1 MFKKIKYGL
10 LGLLIALILIGIFGP
25 VDKQPVIFVNRA
37 THNLDTEKIAGE
49 FWLRWLY
56 GNPTGE
62 MTLEALVKRKFIS
75 DWYGKFMDKPSSVEK
90 IAPFVKEFGINMNEV
105 ADTNFNSFND
115 FFIRKLK
122 PSARPVDTSLMAIVS
137 PGDGKLLAYPD
148 ISNANFIIKGVKFN
162 LYGFLQDSTLANEFS
177 GASMYIL
184 RLCPTDYH
192 RFHFPLS
199 AEVLYSKKIDGSY
212 YSVSP
217 IALRE
222 KIKLMT
228 ENKRE
233 YTVMKN
239 SYVGKFIM
247 AEVGATMVGSIIQT
261 YKKQIV
267 CKGAEKG
274 YFKFGGSTIVLLF
287 KHGSVTIDKDLIEN
301 TAKGYET
308 AVKMGEHIG
317 EIALTYKTK

>member
-1 MFKKIKYGL
+1 MWKKLKYGFL
-10 LGLLIALILIGIFGP
+10 SLFLVLVLVGIFGP
-25 VDKQPVIFVNRA
+25 VDKQPVVYFERYS
-37 THNLDTEKIAGE
+37 HRLDTEKIAGE

-75 DWYGKFMDKPSSVEK
+75 DWYGKQMDKPSSADK
-90 IAPFVKEFGINMNEV
+90 IKPFVEEFGINMNEV
-105 ADTNFNSFND
+105 ADTNFKTFNE
-115 FFIRKLK
+115 FFTRRLK
-122 PSARPVDTSLMAIVS
+122 PSARPVDTSITAIVS
-137 PGDGKLLAYPD
+137 PADGKLLAYQD
-148 ISNANFIIKGVKFN
+148 ISNSDFIIKGIRFN
-162 LYGFLQDSTLANEFS
+162 IYDFLQDSSLAKQFKD
-177 GASMYIL
+177 ASMYII

-199 AEVLYSKKIDGSY
+199 AEVLYDKKIDGSY

-239 SYVGKFIM
+239 RYAGEFIM
-247 AEVGATMVGSIIQT
+247 AEVGATMVGTIIQT
-261 YKKQIV
+261 YKDKIV
-267 CKGAEKG
+267 CKGSEKG
-274 YFKFGGSTIVLLF
+274 LFKFGGSTVVLLF
-287 KHGSVTIDKDLIEN
+287 KKGTVTIDKDLLDN
-301 TAKGYET
+301 TKSGYET
-308 AVKMGEHIG
+308 KVLMGERIG
-317 EIALTYKTK
+317 TLTKTH